1 MSQTI
6 LAQAV
11 ETFAREGVR
20 FSDAALEKHWEW
32 GEYSEGVRFAFF
44 VTYQELRE
52 LAVQTAVQRATHG
65 PAITAA
71 QRILAQ
77 YHAAYRDLRGILI
90 GVSEDELDLVPAETE
105 WPLRDVLEHII
116 DTEQGFFTLIRYALD
131 RYRSEDELPLEM
143 PEEEYEIE
151 DEEEEDESNQ
161 ETLEQILTSY
171 EELHSQIL
179 HELASI
185 SEDELRAPSLFWEGH
200 PMEIRFRLHRFDTHL
215 RQHTIQV
222 EKTLTGIGHQLREAQ
237 RLVRMIYWSL
247 GEAEGAVIGATE
259 TNADQWRSVA
269 EEIMKRTA
277 EIAKV

>member
-11 ETFAREGVR
+11 ETFARAGVR

-44 VTYQELRE
+44 VTYQEVRE
-52 LAVQTAVQRATHG
+52 LAVQTAVQRAIHG

-77 YHAAYRDLRGILI
+77 HHAAYSDLRGILV
-90 GVSEDELDLVPAETE
+90 GVGEDELDLVPAETE
-105 WPLRDVLEHII
+105 WSLRDVLEHII
-116 DTEQGFFTLIRYALD
+116 EAEQGFFTLIRYALD
-131 RYRSEDELPLEM
+131 RYRSRDELPLEM
-143 PEEEYEIE
+143 PEEEVEVE
-151 DEEEEDESNQ
+151 DEDDSNQ
-161 ETLEQILTSY
+161 ETLEQILTDY

-179 HELASI
+179 HELANI
-185 SEDELRAPSLFWEGH
+185 SEDELRAPSLFWESY
-200 PMEIRFRLHRFDTHL
+200 PMEVRFRLHRFDAHL

-222 EKTLTGIGHQLREAQ
+222 EKTLAGIGHHPHEAK
-237 RLVRMIYWSL
+237 RLVRMIYWAL
-247 GEAEGAVIGATE
+247 GEAEGAVIGAPG

-269 EEIMKRTA
+269 EGIMQRSA
-277 EIAKV
+277 EIVKV